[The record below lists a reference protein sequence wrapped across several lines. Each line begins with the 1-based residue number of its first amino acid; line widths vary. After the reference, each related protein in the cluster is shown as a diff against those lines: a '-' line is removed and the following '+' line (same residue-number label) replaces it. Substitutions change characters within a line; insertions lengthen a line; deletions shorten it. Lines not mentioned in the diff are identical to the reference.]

1 MALAEALERGREQY
15 PEKTA
20 VISGDDRW
28 SYADLDAITDRIA
41 ARLIGIGIRPG
52 DRVAL
57 HFANRAELVQS
68 YYACF
73 RIGAVAVPLN
83 TRLKGAE
90 LEYILNHSG
99 ARLYLGQHDL
109 FSEIQGVRSGWNQ
122 IERIYLA
129 GPYSDFPE
137 VRPFSELTE
146 AAADDIAFPAVD
158 ADAVAAILYTSGTTA
173 RPRGVTHTHRTLE
186 RKLAFHIQ
194 NAGLESTDI
203 VAAAA
208 SMGHIAAFALQML
221 PTLAIGATLLLI
233 PQFEPEPVL
242 RAMEQHRSTQF
253 FGLPVMY
260 NALLL
265 CPGASAF
272 DLSALRWCLAGG
284 DAVPTEL
291 QRRFRETFSAE
302 ISEGCGMTELVP
314 YCINRQGGARR
325 EGSIGQPSAGVT
337 LRIVDETGREVPP
350 GEVGEIIARSDA
362 AMVGYWN
369 DPESTAATLKDGWL
383 HTGDLGRVD
392 ADRYYWFVGRKKEII
407 VRGGSNIS
415 PLEVEE
421 VLYQH
426 PAVREAGVIGIPHE
440 SLGEQVAAFVALNE
454 GANASSE
461 ELKQFL
467 QARLAAYK
475 VPETITFLPDL
486 PKGPTGKIHRKTLRD
501 QAVES
506 LPT

>member
-1 MALAEALERGREQY
+1 MALAEALTRGRDQY

-20 VISGDDRW
+20 LISGDDRW
-28 SYADLDAITDRIA
+28 SYAELDAITDRIG

-83 TRLKGAE
+83 IRLKGAE

-99 ARLYLGQHDL
+99 ARLYVGQHDL
-109 FSEIQGVRSGWNQ
+109 FSEVQGVRSCLNG
-122 IERIYLA
+122 IERLYLA
-129 GPYSDFPE
+129 GSRSDYPDAQ
-137 VRPFSELTE
+137 PFDELTE
-146 AAADDIAFPAVD
+146 PGADGVGFPAVD

-173 RPRGVTHTHRTLE
+173 RPRGVTHTHCTLE
-186 RKLAFHIQ
+186 RTLAFHIR
-194 NAGLESTDI
+194 NAGLDSTDI
-203 VAAAA
+203 AAAAA
-208 SMGHIAAFALQML
+208 SMGHIGTRML
-221 PTLAIGATLLLI
+221 PTLAVGATLLLI
-233 PQFEPEPVL
+233 PRFEPEAVL
-242 RAMEQHRSTQF
+242 RAMEQHRATQF
-253 FGLPVMY
+253 FGLPWMY

-291 QRRFRETFSAE
+291 QRRFKETFGAE
-302 ISEGCGMTELVP
+302 IFEACGMTELVP

-325 EGSIGQPSAGVT
+325 EGSIGQPSAGVA
-337 LRIVDETGREVPP
+337 LRIVDEIGREVLP
-350 GEVGEIIARSDA
+350 GEVGEIIARSEA

-383 HTGDLGRVD
+383 YTGDLGKVD
-392 ADRYYWFVGRKKEII
+392 ADGYYWFVGRKKEII

-421 VLYQH
+421 ALFQH
-426 PAVREAGVIGIPHE
+426 PAVREAGVIGVPHA
-440 SLGEQVAAFVALNE
+440 SLGEQVAAYVALND
-454 GANASSE
+454 GVTASVE
-461 ELKQFL
+461 ELQQFL
-467 QARLAAYK
+467 RERLAAYK
-475 VPETITFLPDL
+475 VPETITFLPEL
-486 PKGPTGKIHRKTLRD
+486 PKGLTGKIHRKTLRD
-501 QAVES
+501 WGAANSRQ
-506 LPT
+506 PD